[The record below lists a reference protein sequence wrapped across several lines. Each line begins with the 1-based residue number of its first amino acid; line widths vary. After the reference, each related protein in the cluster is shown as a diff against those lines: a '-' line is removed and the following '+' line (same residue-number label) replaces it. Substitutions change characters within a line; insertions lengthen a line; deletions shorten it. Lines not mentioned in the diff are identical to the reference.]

1 MLDTPRTVNC
11 GACGKELAEDPHAPV
26 ETRKPCPDC
35 GSTSR
40 DFQKSLSATVTVRT
54 KLSMK
59 ARHATG
65 GRPFLEQIVGDDLHR
80 KSGKWMKLERLID
93 RERDLYHKVVK
104 DPETGQIV
112 HECQEPLSEHRGHGA
127 AKRPEGKPPEA

>member
-1 MLDTPRTVNC
+1 MSNTPRTVNC

-26 ETRKPCPDC
+26 ETRKPCPGC

-40 DFQKSLSATVTVRT
+40 YFQKSLSATVTVHTGRR
-54 KLSMK
+54 MK
-59 ARHATG
+59 VRHGTG
-65 GRPFLEQIVGDDLHR
+65 RAPHIEQTVRDELDR
-80 KSGKWMKLERLID
+80 NSGKWTKRTIFID
-93 RERDLYHKVVK
+93 RERDLYHEVVR

-127 AKRPEGKPPEA
+127 AKRPKGKPPKT